1 MTKKHYIDQPEFVAG
16 RQLPRLGVMIII
28 LICATITSF
37 IVWASVFELNIYAK
51 AIGVVKYRSGIHKVE
66 TIVGGVVKKVWVKNN
81 QLVTEGQ
88 SIVEV
93 KNPEDANKLYAD
105 EYQIADYKVNLAR
118 LSAVINGTPFT
129 IPSDL
134 SKKFPQIAQTQQEQ
148 YQIDVQTLKQ
158 SRDQIKRNKKL
169 LEQELNMVRPL
180 VQRRVLASIEQLR
193 LENKLSDLDT
203 KSFDLIN
210 KFKKSAA
217 LEQAK
222 LSTKLQTLQHISQTI
237 QSNVGYSEVRAP
249 ISGIIHNLKIER
261 VGDVL
266 DPGEEIATV
275 LPNLKELKISAELPP
290 EKVGF
295 VRVGMPVSVH
305 VDAYTYSVYGDL
317 VGRVSSIS
325 KDSIK
330 RSNGTRFFK
339 VTIRTSANSIVYKG
353 EQLDIKPGMTVVANI
368 KVSRMRLITYLFK
381 PIIKTF
387 VQGFV

>member
-1 MTKKHYIDQPEFVAG
+1 
-16 RQLPRLGVMIII
+16 
-28 LICATITSF
+28 
-37 IVWASVFELNIYAK
+37 
-51 AIGVVKYRSGIHKVE
+51 
-66 TIVGGVVKKVWVKNN
+66 VVKKVWVKNN

-249 ISGIIHNLKIER
+249 ISGIIHNL
-261 VGDVL
+261 
-266 DPGEEIATV
+266 
-275 LPNLKELKISAELPP
+275 
-290 EKVGF
+290 
-295 VRVGMPVSVH
+295 
-305 VDAYTYSVYGDL
+305 
-317 VGRVSSIS
+317 
-325 KDSIK
+325 
-330 RSNGTRFFK
+330 
-339 VTIRTSANSIVYKG
+339 
-353 EQLDIKPGMTVVANI
+353 
-368 KVSRMRLITYLFK
+368 
-381 PIIKTF
+381 
-387 VQGFV
+387 